1 MEEAAEHA
9 VGTLTL
15 TLTLTQTLTLTLTLT
30 RWPRTRAP
38 RMRTT
43 EARLPHRTS
52 EPRPEDGPGA
62 HVKARMMYGHPTYHP
77 STVTR
82 HEDGWLRRRRSP
94 GALVRP
100 RAGDRPRV
108 GPRCVVC
115 SALSYE
121 TRADTVFFLDSAARD
136 RNTANRDSSGD
147 RNARKNFPNFKKRA
161 RFQTRP
167 GATRPRACT
176 LDAGPDER
184 DRD

>member
-1 MEEAAEHA
+1 MAEHA

-62 HVKARMMYGHPTYHP
+62 HVKARMMYGHPTDYP

-94 GALVRP
+94 GALRHDLVR
-100 RAGDRPRV
+100 A
-108 GPRCVVC
+108 
-115 SALSYE
+115 
-121 TRADTVFFLDSAARD
+121 TVHG
-136 RNTANRDSSGD
+136 SGH
-147 RNARKNFPNFKKRA
+147 AVSCAVHYPI
-161 RFQTRP
+161 
-167 GATRPRACT
+167 
-176 LDAGPDER
+176 
-184 DRD
+184 